1 MRKLMVCAVGLVAAL
16 AFTVPGAFGGA
27 AATPGVTAKSIT
39 IGGTFPLTGP
49 AASYAPIP
57 LGMKAYFSYVNARRA
72 SKAQD
77 PARRRGVFGRQI
89 IWKYYDD
96 GYNPANTA
104 LLTRRLVEQDHVFA
118 TVGGLGTEPQLA
130 VREYMNQQKV
140 PQALVSTGA
149 TEFSSQYKQYPWT
162 TGFQPDYTAEG
173 RLYGL
178 HVKANQRGKKIGV
191 IYQNDDYGK
200 DYLYGFRAALGKT
213 YADES
218 IVDQEAIEPT
228 ATSAASQMA
237 KIKASGAQV
246 FAVFQLPTPTVRS
259 IATGKALGFNP
270 DAIYMNS
277 VADVKPAIDG
287 MVASAGAAY
296 TNGIITIAYVKDPQ
310 DTRWA
315 NDPGMKLY
323 RSIIAKY
330 GAARTPTTRR
340 CCTGSRRPTL
350 FVQAL
355 YKAGKNPTRASL
367 MSALTSLNTTSP
379 FLLPGMRMK
388 TSKTDHYVLSQ
399 MQLQRLNSATKLFV
413 PFGPLIEG
421 RPR

>member
-16 AFTVPGAFGGA
+16 AFTVPGALGGA

-72 SKAQD
+72 SKALD
-77 PARRRGVFGRQI
+77 PARRRGVFGRQLV
-89 IWKYYDD
+89 WKYYDD

-118 TVGGLGTEPQLA
+118 TVGALGTEPQLA

-149 TEFSSQYKQYPWT
+149 TEFSSQFKQYPWT
-162 TGFQPDYTAEG
+162 IGWQPDYVAEG

-213 YADES
+213 YADEN

-228 ATSAASQMA
+228 ATSAASQLTR
-237 KIKASGAQV
+237 IKASGAQV

-259 IATGKALGFNP
+259 IATAKALGFNP

-277 VADVKPAIDG
+277 VANVKPAIDA
-287 MVASAGAAY
+287 MVGAAGAAY
-296 TNGIITIAYVKDPQ
+296 TNGIISIAYTKDPQ
-310 DTRWA
+310 DPKWA

-330 GAARTPTTRR
+330 SGGANADDPQVLYGVAKADT
-340 CCTGSRRPTL
+340 

-367 MSALTSLNTTSP
+367 MNALTSLNTTSL
-379 FLLPGMRMK
+379 FLIPGMRMK
-388 TSKTDHYVLSQ
+388 TSKTDHYVISQ
-399 MQLQRLNSATKLFV
+399 MQLQRLNSTTKVFV
-413 PFGPLIEG
+413 PFGQLIEG

>member
-1 MRKLMVCAVGLVAAL
+1 MRGRPGSRAGVYRARRVRRRCGHTRRDGEVDHDRRHVPTHRSGCDVCADPARDEGLL
-16 AFTVPGAFGGA
+16 Q
-27 AATPGVTAKSIT
+27 
-39 IGGTFPLTGP
+39 LRQR
-49 AASYAPIP
+49 
-57 LGMKAYFSYVNARRA
+57 RRA
-72 SKAQD
+72 SSPRTGA
-77 PARRRGVFGRQI
+77 RRGVFGRQLV
-89 IWKYYDD
+89 WKYYDD

-118 TVGGLGTEPQLA
+118 TVAALGTEPQLA

-140 PQALVSTGA
+140 PQALVSTGRH
-149 TEFSSQYKQYPWT
+149 
-162 TGFQPDYTAEG
+162 GV
-173 RLYGL
+173 RLAVQAVPVDDRLAAGL
-178 HVKANQRGKKIGV
+178 HRRGPGVRAARQGEPAGEEDGV
-191 IYQNDDYGK
+191 IYQNDEYGK

-213 YADES
+213 YADEN

-228 ATSAASQMA
+228 TTSAAPRWRRSRRA
-237 KIKASGAQV
+237 AQV

-277 VADVKPAIDG
+277 VANVKPAIDG

-296 TNGIITIAYVKDPQ
+296 TNGIITSRTSRTRK

-330 GAARTPTTRR
+330 GGGANADDPQVLY
-340 CCTGSRRPTL
+340 GVAKADL

-367 MSALTSLNTTSP
+367 MSALTSFDTTSP
-379 FLLPGMRMK
+379 FLLPGMRVK

-399 MQLQRLNSATKLFV
+399 MQLQRLNSTTKLFV